1 MDEQIVLIDKCIS
14 ELQQSGLRDIVILTC
29 KSEEKS
35 ILSSALGGEKSNRK
49 WRNSS
54 IPFISCRR
62 FKGLEADAVILTDVT
77 SELWAELEDTLYSA
91 KPGLLFYTAASRAKH
106 ELRIVCDMDED
117 DFQEAAE
124 IMNIPSRRNALKSF
138 ARRINALPVR

>member
-1 MDEQIVLIDKCIS
+1 M
-14 ELQQSGLRDIVILTC
+14 
-29 KSEEKS
+29 
-35 ILSSALGGEKSNRK
+35 
-49 WRNSS
+49 
-54 IPFISCRR
+54 
-62 FKGLEADAVILTDVT
+62 EADAVILTDVT
-77 SELWAELEDTLYSA
+77 SDLWAEFEDDAYGA